1 MNKVEL
7 MGRLTRNPETRYSS
21 AQDGTQTAITR
32 YTLAVD
38 RRMARQNQDGQQ
50 TADFIPCVCFGKT
63 AEFAQKYFVQGIKI
77 AIVGRIQTGSYTDKD
92 GRKVYTTDVVVEEQE
107 FAESKNASSGNEGGY
122 TGGNYNRPAAATGSG
137 TTSQQPR
144 RNLAAGTTAAA
155 GRILS
160 AAGTT
165 AAAGRILSTAGRP
178 VDGRPSGAGK

>member
-21 AQDGTQTAITR
+21 AQDGTQMAITR

-77 AIVGRIQTGSYTDKD
+77 AIVGRIQTGSYTDRD

-107 FAESKNASSGNEGGY
+107 FAESKNQGQPQPPQGQPPQGAGQPRSNLAGTPQQAPQQQPGGY
-122 TGGNYNRPAAATGSG
+122 YPPQGGQWMDVPPGLENDLPF
-137 TTSQQPR
+137 
-144 RNLAAGTTAAA
+144 
-155 GRILS
+155 
-160 AAGTT
+160 
-165 AAAGRILSTAGRP
+165 
-178 VDGRPSGAGK
+178 K